1 MDTNNR
7 LRAIWRGLTSCGR
20 NTEFVVESDLNTFD
34 RRLACDGAE
43 FYARGFT
50 GLRAATLAGLEKG
63 RFEVGDLRFRKKA
76 KTQLPAFLYL
86 AFSAI
91 FTDDGIVRARV
102 NVDAVSCLNQLLAV
116 FGKIE
121 GGHTKESETTCINN
135 FVKNEAEVQIWDSF
149 LRRHHV
155 SDVCA
160 FRSALPS
167 PLDRYK
173 YRTIK
178 FGVED
183 YIATHTATGKLP
195 GGGLTESEYYN
206 SAPDSEKALIRGNYL
221 DLVLMEARRLVSR
234 VLSGEDPRDLHP
246 KHGSGA
252 SACGTLVN
260 QRYGTPRYIRAIDNI
275 WSYSDYFYSGASHLC
290 DVMPGRIEVPGNP
303 ATHVWLDHL
312 TEYTPCAKVL
322 LVPKDARGPRLI
334 SCEPRET
341 MWIQQGLLS
350 KLVTC
355 MEAHPLTSG
364 LVNFTDQG
372 INRYQAYRGSIT
384 RDLATLDLKDAS
396 DRVSLALV
404 QALFPKNWFECLFAC
419 RSPQTALP
427 NGDIVAL
434 SKHAPMGSALCFP
447 VMALTIWSLL
457 TATANMAQT
466 EKSVRVSGR
475 LQQSRK
481 RFNWDVPVYVYG
493 DDIIVPSSFA
503 GVAKLVLES
512 VGLTVNANKSYVHS
526 SFRESCGGEYYDG
539 WDVTP
544 IRLRTLPDDD
554 VPSRMRVIAFHNNV
568 VWRYGAQPMWLTSLI
583 HDWYPNVPE
592 RSVRDQLMMG
602 IPDGGLFE
610 IEEGL
615 PRILVPGAAVTA
627 HHLTSKQA
635 ALSSVLDVWRADNHR
650 LPRRHRKT
658 LCRTEF
664 RFLSVVPKGIKY
676 PKDRWCQVLR
686 ALVNPRHDQEF
697 GWDALAK
704 RVAYKYRWAALH

>member
-20 NTEFVVESDLNTFD
+20 NTEYVESSDLNTFD
-34 RRLACDGAE
+34 RRLACEGAE

-50 GLRAATLAGLEKG
+50 GLRTATLTGLEKG

-76 KTQLPAFLYL
+76 GTQLPAFLYR

-91 FTDDGIVRARV
+91 FTDDGIVRSRV

-135 FVKNEAEVQIWDSF
+135 FIKNEEEVRIWDDY
-149 LRRHHV
+149 LRLHHLD
-155 SDVCA
+155 DVRA
-160 FRSALPS
+160 FRSSLPS

-173 YRTIK
+173 YRSINH
-178 FGVED
+178 GVED
-183 YIATHTATGKLP
+183 YVQAHLADGLVLQDDNLVEGPKWPAASKL
-195 GGGLTESEYYN
+195 
-206 SAPDSEKALIRGNYL
+206 LIRGNYL

-234 VLSGEDPRDLHP
+234 VLSEEDPRDIHP

-260 QRYGTPRYIRAIDNI
+260 QRYGTPRYVQAIDRI
-275 WSYSDYFYSGASHLC
+275 WPYSDYFYSGASHLC
-290 DVMPGRIEVPGNP
+290 DAMPGRVEEPGAP
-303 ATHVWLDHL
+303 AKHIWLDHL
-312 TEYTPCAKVL
+312 TEYTPCAKVI

-355 MEAHPLTSG
+355 LEAHPLTSG

-372 INRYQAYRGSIT
+372 INKYQAYRGSIT
-384 RDLATLDLKDAS
+384 RDSATLDLKDAS

-404 QALFPKNWFECLFAC
+404 EAIFPKNWVKCLLAC
-419 RSPQTALP
+419 RSPQTVLP
-427 NGDIVAL
+427 DGDIVNL
-434 SKHAPMGSALCFP
+434 HKFAPMGSALCFP
-447 VMALTIWSLL
+447 VMALVIWSLL

-475 LQQSRK
+475 LHKARK
-481 RFNWDVPVYVYG
+481 RFAWERPVYVYG
-493 DDIIVPSSFA
+493 DDIVVPSDFA
-503 GVAKLVLES
+503 GTAMLVLES
-512 VGLTVNANKSYVHS
+512 VGLIVNTNKSFVRS

-544 IRLRTLPDDD
+544 IRLRTLPDDS

-568 VWRYGAQPMWLTSLI
+568 VWRYGAQPLWLTCLI
-583 HDWYPNVPE
+583 HEWYPNVPE
-592 RSVRDQLMMG
+592 RSVKDTLMEG
-602 IPDGGLFE
+602 SAGRGLFS
-610 IEEGL
+610 IEEDL
-615 PRILVPGAAVTA
+615 PRTFNPNVAVSA
-627 HHLTSKQA
+627 HCLHSKQA

-650 LPRRHRKT
+650 LPRRIRKA
-658 LCRTEF
+658 LCRTEY
-664 RFLSVVPKGIKY
+664 RFLAVVPIGIQY
-676 PKDRWCQVLR
+676 PKDRWCQVFR
-686 ALVNPRHDQEF
+686 ALVNPRLDNEL

-704 RVAYKYRWAALH
+704 RVAYKYRWATLY